1 MNLEYLQFKDINLD
15 DPFFDSL
22 KDDYKE
28 FRAWFARK
36 AEDKAYVFRGDSL
49 GIDGFLYLK
58 NEEDEVSDVEPPL
71 PAAPRIK
78 VGTLKINPH
87 GTRLG
92 ERFLKKIFDHAVDAG
107 VNEIYVTVFDKHAK
121 LVELFERYGF
131 VQRGIKTSPN
141 GTELVLIRTLS
152 DFGDDILSRYPA
164 INIAGASTYLL
175 SLYPRWHTRLLP
187 DSILLNEDTRIVEDI
202 SHTNSIHKVYLTNM
216 RGVENLRRGDVLV
229 IYRTKD
235 GQGPARFRSVATS
248 LCVVEEFKDI
258 SDFSSYEEFLA
269 YCRPHSVFTEQELSE
284 LWQRKNYPK
293 IIRFT
298 YNIAFGRRPNRGLLI
313 DEVGLS
319 EDAYW
324 GFMRLTSDQLK
335 HIVSL
340 GEVNESLVVDQT

>member
-28 FRAWFARK
+28 FRAWFAK
-36 AEDKAYVFRGDSL
+36 KTEDKAYVFRGDSR

-58 NEEDEVSDVEPPL
+58 NEGDEVSDVEPPL

-78 VGTLKINPH
+78 VGTFKINPH

-107 VNEIYVTVFDKHAK
+107 VDEIYVTVFDKHAK

-131 VQRGIKTSPN
+131 VQRGIKTTPN

-152 DFGDDILSRYPA
+152 DFGDDILTRYPA
-164 INIAGASTYLL
+164 INVASASTYLL
-175 SLYPRWHTRLLP
+175 SLYPQWHTRLLP

-248 LCVVEEFKDI
+248 LCVVEEFRDI
-258 SDFSSYEEFLA
+258 SNFSSREEFLA
-269 YCRPHSVFTEQELSE
+269 YCRPYSVFTEQELSQ
-284 LWQRKNYPK
+284 LWRRKNYPK

-298 YNIAFGRRPNRGLLI
+298 YNIALGRRPNRGLLI

-319 EDAYW
+319 ENAYW

-340 GEVNESLVVDQT
+340 GEVNESLIVDQA